1 MRRVFFF
8 VLLTFVS
15 VLISNGWAQKHTI
28 KFATLAPEG
37 STWMVVMREYDKE
50 LREKTNGEVGF
61 KIYAGGVLGDEKDVL
76 RRIRIGQIQSAGFT
90 GVGMGEILPEVRI
103 LDTPFLFRNYE
114 EVDHIYN
121 KFYER
126 FAEGF
131 ESKNYVLLG
140 WAEVGFVYMF
150 AKKKAA
156 NLDEMRKLKMWV
168 WEGDRVAEATFKA
181 FGLQP
186 IPLSV
191 IDVMTALQ
199 TNMIEGVY
207 TSPLGLVVLQWFTK
221 VKFMIN
227 IPLANAA
234 GAVLVSKE
242 KYDKL
247 PDIHKNTLRE
257 LGRKYMSKL
266 TQLSRDDNAKAIE
279 TLKKNNIT
287 FVSVDNP
294 QVLQSYY
301 DVGKK
306 ARRSLVNKFYS
317 ESLLNQIEN
326 ELNTLRS
333 SNGSLK

>member
-1 MRRVFFF
+1 MRKIF
-8 VLLTFVS
+8 LLFIICS
-15 VLISNGWAQKHTI
+15 ILSSSGWAQKHTI

-50 LREKTNGEVGF
+50 LREKTNDEVGF

-114 EVDHIYN
+114 EVDFIYD
-121 KFYER
+121 KFYDR
-126 FAEGF
+126 FAQGF
-131 ESKNYVLLG
+131 EKKKYVLLG
-140 WAEVGFVYMF
+140 WAEVGFVYVF
-150 AKKKAA
+150 AKSKAED
-156 NLDEMRKLKMWV
+156 LDAMRKLKMWV

-199 TNMIEGVY
+199 TNMVEGIY
-207 TSPLGLVVLQWFTK
+207 TSPLAVVALQWFTK
-221 VKFMIN
+221 VNFMTN
-227 IPLANAA
+227 TPLANAA
-234 GAVLVSKE
+234 GAVLISK
-242 KYDKL
+242 KTYDKI
-247 PDIHKNTLRE
+247 PEVHQQTLRD
-257 LGRKYMSKL
+257 LGRKYLSKL
-266 TQLSRDDNAKAIE
+266 TRLSREDNAKAIE

-287 FVSVDNP
+287 FVAVDNP

-306 ARRSLVNKFYS
+306 ARRALVNEFYS
-317 ESLLNQIEN
+317 KELMDQIEGELNQ
-326 ELNTLRS
+326 LRA
-333 SNGSLK
+333 SNGSSK

>member
-1 MRRVFFF
+1 MRRVFIF

-37 STWMVVMREYDKE
+37 STWMVVMKEYDKE

-76 RRIRIGQIQSAGFT
+76 RRIRIGQIQSAGFS

-103 LDTPFLFRNYE
+103 LDTPFLFRNYK

-121 KFYER
+121 KFQER
-126 FAEGF
+126 FAKGF
-131 ESKNYVLLG
+131 LSKNYVLLG
-140 WAEVGFVYMF
+140 WAEVGFVYIF
-150 AKKKAA
+150 AKTKTAD
-156 NLDEMRKLKMWV
+156 LDEIRKLKMWV

-199 TNMIEGVY
+199 TNMVEGVY
-207 TSPLGLVVLQWFTK
+207 ASPLVLVALQWFTK
-221 VKFMIN
+221 IKFMTN
-227 IPLANAA
+227 TPLANAS
-234 GAVLVSKE
+234 GAVLISKK

-247 PDIHKNTLRE
+247 SEFQKNTLTE

-287 FVSVDNP
+287 IISDDNP

-301 DVGKK
+301 EVGKK

-317 ESLLNQIEN
+317 ESLLNQIES
-326 ELNTLRS
+326 ELTNLRS
-333 SNGSLK
+333 SNSSSK